1 MRWWTAAGWTLFAV
15 SSLGL
20 LLTGHGSVPVAGEGA
35 IGVSVLGS
43 AVTAAA
49 ALLLIRLV
57 PPALD
62 GGFPRL
68 DRTRLL
74 RQTWLLAGLAGL
86 TPLAFGL
93 LVALDLDRSLGLLI
107 KLLMFFL
114 APLAGLALSGGI
126 RLPRTRPAALW
137 RWLGPV
143 PAIVGYLWLF
153 HGPFGRP
160 EDGLAVSSLGTLVVT
175 VFLVFLTAS
184 VGEEVFYR
192 ALLQTRLEALLGRW
206 PAILLSA
213 LLFALMHLPTRLPI
227 LGDLGYTLAAVLAVQ
242 GVFGLV
248 AGYLWSRYRNLWA
261 VIALHAGVN
270 HLSLLWL
277 V

>member
-126 RLPRTRPAALW
+126 RLPGPGPRRCGAGWARCPRSWATCGCSTVRSGGPRTVW
-137 RWLGPV
+137 RS
-143 PAIVGYLWLF
+143 A
-153 HGPFGRP
+153 
-160 EDGLAVSSLGTLVVT
+160 
-175 VFLVFLTAS
+175 
-184 VGEEVFYR
+184 
-192 ALLQTRLEALLGRW
+192 RW
-206 PAILLSA
+206 E
-213 LLFALMHLPTRLPI
+213 R
-227 LGDLGYTLAAVLAVQ
+227 
-242 GVFGLV
+242 
-248 AGYLWSRYRNLWA
+248 WW
-261 VIALHAGVN
+261 
-270 HLSLLWL
+270 
-277 V
+277 